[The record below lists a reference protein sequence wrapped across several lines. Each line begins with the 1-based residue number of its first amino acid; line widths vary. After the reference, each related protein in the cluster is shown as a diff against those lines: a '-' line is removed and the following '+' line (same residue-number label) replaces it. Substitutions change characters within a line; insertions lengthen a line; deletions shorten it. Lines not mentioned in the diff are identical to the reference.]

1 MLLKITKTTL
11 TIVDNVVFV
20 IKQLFPL
27 SNC

>member
-20 IKQLFPL
+20 IKQLFLL